1 MDLFSSIP
9 LKDLPGTPLA
19 EKLRPE
25 TLAQILGQPQVLSQ
39 VERYV
44 ASGFLPNLIFWG
56 PPGTGK
62 TSLAFA
68 LAKQFNAHF
77 VSINAVESGAKAL
90 KEIGEAAKNS
100 RRELRQQTV
109 LFVDE
114 IHRFNKAQQ
123 DVLLPF
129 IEKGDVVLIGAT
141 TENPSYELNRALLSR
156 CRLLVFKRH
165 SQQSLKEMIQKAFQA
180 EDPSLK
186 SEEIFTTEGI
196 NYLISWSD
204 GDARR
209 ILLALEEIFSNLKAK
224 LNKNSL
230 IGIDDLKDIL
240 GRTPLGYDKQSDQHY
255 DVISA
260 FIKAVRGSD
269 ADAALYYLARMIK
282 GGEDPVFIA
291 RRLIVLA
298 SEDIGNADPRALQ
311 VAVSGAQAVEIIGLP
326 EGAITLAQVVTYLS
340 SAPKSNRSYLGLK
353 RAQEYVEKTGTPDI
367 ALALRSSK
375 TAEMKKIGYGV
386 GYQYPHD
393 FPKHW
398 VEQSYWPQ
406 DLKPEKFY
414 EPDEI
419 GFEKQILEY
428 LRWLKK

>member
-9 LKDLPGTPLA
+9 LKQLPGTPLA

-25 TLAQILGQPQVLSQ
+25 SISQVLGQGKVLSQ
-39 VERYV
+39 VQRYID
-44 ASGFLPNLIFWG
+44 SGFLPNLIFWG

-62 TSLAFA
+62 TSLAVA
-68 LAKQFNAHF
+68 LAKKFNAEF
-77 VSINAVESGAKAL
+77 VSINAVESGAKTL
-90 KEIGEAAKNS
+90 KEIGEAAKNR

-129 IEKGDVVLIGAT
+129 IEKGDLVLIGAT

-156 CRLLVFKRH
+156 CRLLVFERH
-165 SQQSLKEMIQKAFQA
+165 SDSSLRELINKAFEIEQT
-180 EDPSLK
+180 SLT
-186 SEEIFTTEGI
+186 SSQVFTPEGI
-196 NYLISWSD
+196 HFLVSWSD

-209 ILLALEEIFSNLKAK
+209 ILLALEEIFSHVKKQESIAPLTVEDLTNL
-224 LNKNSL
+224 
-230 IGIDDLKDIL
+230 L
-240 GRTPLGYDKQSDQHY
+240 GQTPIGYDKQSDQHY

-260 FIKAVRGSD
+260 FIKSIRGSD
-269 ADAALYYLARMIK
+269 ADAALYYLARMLK
-282 GGEDPVFIA
+282 GGEDPTFIA
-291 RRLIVLA
+291 RRLVILA
-298 SEDIGNADPRALQ
+298 SEDVGNADPRALQ
-311 VAVSGAQAVEIIGLP
+311 VAVSGAQAVEMIGLP
-326 EGAITLAQVVTYLS
+326 EGAINLAQVVTYLA
-340 SAPKSNRSYLGLK
+340 SAPKSNRSYLALK
-353 RAQEYVEKTGTPDI
+353 KAQQFVEKSGTPPI

-375 TAEMKKIGYGV
+375 TSEMKNLGYGV

-398 VEQSYWPQ
+398 TEQNYWPQ
-406 DLKPEKFY
+406 DIGAQKFY

-419 GFEKQILEY
+419 GFEKQIAEY
-428 LRWLKK
+428 MRWLKK